1 MSKYTTEVRFICET
15 KAGLTESVGCNDVD
29 KVIADSWNKIF
40 TTKCTFFDEN
50 YRQILC
56 SKILKHYY
64 LREIGAETEGIWQLW
79 VNTKLEEIMP
89 YYNKLY
95 ESALLELDPFKDVDY
110 KKTHEGENA
119 GTKES
124 NGTTTNTERKTGTDT
139 LTGTGT
145 ITNNRDID
153 NSGTASSTGSKTDRY
168 SDTPQGTINN
178 ADLDGNAYL
187 TNVRLIGDSTSGQS
201 HDVTSDDNIE
211 TRNVTD
217 TTTYGSNVANS
228 GTAVNNEVVNNT
240 DSYIEHVFGKMSTT
254 PMSELLL
261 KFRETFLN
269 IDLMIIDEFSE
280 LFLQLW

>member
-1 MSKYTTEVRFICET
+1 MSKYTTEVRFICES
-15 KAGLTESVGCNDVD
+15 KAGLSKSVGCNDVD

-40 TTKCTFFDEN
+40 TTKCTFFDES

-187 TNVRLIGDSTSGQS
+187 TNVRLIGDTTSGQS

>member
-1 MSKYTTEVRFICET
+1 MSKYTTEVRFICES
-15 KAGLTESVGCNDVD
+15 KAGLSESVGCNDVD

-40 TTKCTFFDEN
+40 TTKCTFFDES

-153 NSGTASSTGSKTDRY
+153 NSGTASSTGNKTDRY

-187 TNVRLIGDSTSGQS
+187 TNVRLIGDSTSGES

>member
-1 MSKYTTEVRFICET
+1 MSKYTTEVRYICEY
-15 KAGLTESVGCNDVD
+15 KAGLKESVGCNDVD
-29 KVIADSWNKIF
+29 KIIADSWNKIF
-40 TTKCTFFDEN
+40 TTKCAFFDES

-187 TNVRLIGDSTSGQS
+187 TNVRLIGDTTSGQS

-280 LFLQLW
+280 LFLRLW

>member
-1 MSKYTTEVRFICET
+1 MSKYTTEVRFICES
-15 KAGLTESVGCNDVD
+15 KAGLKESVGCNDVD
-29 KVIADSWNKIF
+29 NVIANSWNKIF
-40 TTKCTFFDEN
+40 TTNCPFFDEN
-50 YRQILC
+50 YRSILC

-64 LREIGAETEGIWQLW
+64 LREISAETEGIWQLW

-110 KKTHEGENA
+110 TRTHEGENS
-119 GTKES
+119 GSKES

-139 LTGTGT
+139 LASTGTV
-145 ITNNRDID
+145 TNNRDID
-153 NSGTASSTGSKTDRY
+153 TTGTNTNTNNKTDRY
-168 SDTPQGTINN
+168 SDTPQGTISN

-187 TNVRLIGDSTSGQS
+187 TNVRLIGDNTSEQS
-201 HDVTSDDNIE
+201 HDLTSDDNVE
-211 TRNVTD
+211 TRNLSD
-217 TTTYGSNVANS
+217 TNTYNTNITNNGS
-228 GTAVNNEVVNNT
+228 AVNNETTNNT
-240 DSYIEHVFGKMSTT
+240 DSYVERVFGKMSTT

-269 IDLMIIDEFSE
+269 IDLLVIDEFSE

>member
-40 TTKCTFFDEN
+40 TTKCTFFDES